1 MLFSNQRSLLAT
13 IWLKHRVPPHYSQ
26 QLAILKVQLHLLI
39 KFLSYITGRRCFYM
53 IFVHCSSVRDGQTS
67 ISFPRKTLNSFFI
80 NIYCKSVC
88 FYIPLKTIYYVCQT
102 YIAMKRLQ
110 RPIPCCKFPS
120 EDSILF
126 DIFTLLQSFQNN
138 FENFALYIEYVV
150 VYFYIARDEQRC
162 VVTLWK
168 LCIYLIYEPYCSIH
182 DKLWFLIYPFENF
195 AFSFIYEYITAA
207 FVTSNAAFWYPHFK
221 IKKKTALCERCSITH
236 L

>member
-1 MLFSNQRSLLAT
+1 MLSSNQSSLLAT

-126 DIFTLLQSFQNN
+126 DIFTLLQSFQKKLWKLCTIYWICSCILLHRSRRATLCRNPL
-138 FENFALYIEYVV
+138 ETLYLFNIWAVLQHSRQAV
-150 VYFYIARDEQRC
+150 IFNIS
-162 VVTLWK
+162 LWK
-168 LCIYLIYEPYCSIH
+168 LCIFFHIRVHYRSVR
-182 DKLWFLIYPFENF
+182 D
-195 AFSFIYEYITAA
+195 
-207 FVTSNAAFWYPHFK
+207 
-221 IKKKTALCERCSITH
+221 
-236 L
+236 